1 MIQACNVTYRVG
13 KKALFEDVNIKF
25 TEGNCYGLIGAN
37 GAGKSTFLKILS
49 GALETTNGEI
59 VITPGQRLSVLEQDH
74 FKYDSYP
81 VMDVVIMGNARL
93 YEIMKEKEAIYAKED
108 FTDEDGIRASE
119 LEGEFAE
126 MDGWDAETNASMLLN
141 GLGIESDLHYS
152 MMSDLN
158 GSQKVKVL
166 LAKALCQEPEIL
178 ILDEPTSYLDVKY
191 KLEFLSML
199 QEMTRKKKIGVLM
212 SLHELDLAE
221 RVSDKIVCVKGEN
234 IEHYGTPEEVFTDGF
249 VDQLYEITDGTFQE
263 KSGCVELKK
272 CGGIP
277 EVFVIAGNGT
287 GSFLFRQLQRN
298 GTPFAVG
305 ILGKNDIDYPAAE
318 ALAVQVIAAE
328 AYQDFER
335 QHYEAAK
342 QVMCACRKVICCQTV
357 FGSQNRLNRQLLQE
371 AEDCGMEIELWQK

>member
-1 MIQACNVTYRVG
+1 MNQLQTTYSIHHARGRITFRILAAGMADENKQLVRKLLLQLDIVTIRH
-13 KKALFEDVNIKF
+13 
-25 TEGNCYGLIGAN
+25 
-37 GAGKSTFLKILS
+37 LS
-49 GALETTNGEI
+49 D
-59 VITPGQRLSVLEQDH
+59 GQKQR
-74 FKYDSYP
+74 
-81 VMDVVIMGNARL
+81 
-93 YEIMKEKEAIYAKED
+93 
-108 FTDEDGIRASE
+108 
-119 LEGEFAE
+119 
-126 MDGWDAETNASMLLN
+126 
-141 GLGIESDLHYS
+141 
-152 MMSDLN
+152 
-158 GSQKVKVL
+158 VL

-298 GTPFAVG
+298 GIPFAVG

-371 AEDCGMEIELWQK
+371 AEDCGMEIELWQKNIHMTCVILPFWEMSI

>member
-1 MIQACNVTYRVG
+1 MKHEFYYTSRDSVTKIHAIEWLPDREIKGVLQICHGMVEYIDRYDEFARYLAERGFCVVG
-13 KKALFEDVNIKF
+13 HDHL
-25 TEGNCYGLIGAN
+25 GH
-37 GAGKSTFLKILS
+37 GKSVQSQEYLGYFHEEK
-49 GALETTNGEI
+49 GNQY
-59 VITPGQRLSVLEQDH
+59 VIGD
-74 FKYDSYP
+74 
-81 VMDVVIMGNARL
+81 
-93 YEIMKEKEAIYAKED
+93 IY
-108 FTDEDGIRASE
+108 
-119 LEGEFAE
+119 
-126 MDGWDAETNASMLLN
+126 
-141 GLGIESDLHYS
+141 
-152 MMSDLN
+152 
-158 GSQKVKVL
+158 Q
-166 LAKALCQEPEIL
+166 
-178 ILDEPTSYLDVKY
+178 
-191 KLEFLSML
+191 L

-298 GTPFAVG
+298 GIPFAVG

-357 FGSQNRLNRQLLQE
+357 FGSQNVLNRQLLQE

>member
-1 MIQACNVTYRVG
+1 MSLQVRNLDYQIGG
-13 KKALFEDVNIKF
+13 KSILEQICLEVKDGEFV
-25 TEGNCYGLIGAN
+25 GLIGPN
-37 GAGKSTFLKILS
+37 GCGKSTLLKNIYRSYKPDRDTIFLNEKDVLDFSFKKMAAEMAVMAQENHVEFDFEVRDMVMFGRYAKKKFLEGDSATDKKLCEKCLREVGLTGYEHRSYLSLS
-49 GALETTNGEI
+49 GGEK
-59 VITPGQRLSVLEQDH
+59 QR
-74 FKYDSYP
+74 
-81 VMDVVIMGNARL
+81 
-93 YEIMKEKEAIYAKED
+93 
-108 FTDEDGIRASE
+108 
-119 LEGEFAE
+119 
-126 MDGWDAETNASMLLN
+126 
-141 GLGIESDLHYS
+141 
-152 MMSDLN
+152 
-158 GSQKVKVL
+158 VL

-199 QEMTRKKKIGVLM
+199 QKMTRKKKIGVLM

-298 GTPFAVG
+298 GIPFAVG

-357 FGSQNRLNRQLLQE
+357 FGSQNGLNRQLLQE

>member
-1 MIQACNVTYRVG
+1 
-13 KKALFEDVNIKF
+13 
-25 TEGNCYGLIGAN
+25 
-37 GAGKSTFLKILS
+37 
-49 GALETTNGEI
+49 
-59 VITPGQRLSVLEQDH
+59 
-74 FKYDSYP
+74 
-81 VMDVVIMGNARL
+81 
-93 YEIMKEKEAIYAKED
+93 
-108 FTDEDGIRASE
+108 
-119 LEGEFAE
+119 
-126 MDGWDAETNASMLLN
+126 
-141 GLGIESDLHYS
+141 
-152 MMSDLN
+152 
-158 GSQKVKVL
+158 
-166 LAKALCQEPEIL
+166 
-178 ILDEPTSYLDVKY
+178 
-191 KLEFLSML
+191 ML
-199 QEMTRKKKIGVLM
+199 QKMTRKKKIGVLM

-234 IEHYGTPEEVFTDGF
+234 IENYGTPEEVFTDGF

-298 GTPFAVG
+298 GIPFAVG
-305 ILGKNDIDYPAAE
+305 ILGKNDLDYPAAE

-357 FGSQNRLNRQLLQE
+357 FGSQNVLNRQLLQE

>member
-1 MIQACNVTYRVG
+1 MMKHEFYYTSRDSVTKIHAIEWLPDR
-13 KKALFEDVNIKF
+13 DIK
-25 TEGNCYGLIGAN
+25 G
-37 GAGKSTFLKILS
+37 
-49 GALETTNGEI
+49 
-59 VITPGQRLSVLEQDH
+59 VLQICHGMVEYIDR
-74 FKYDSYP
+74 YD
-81 VMDVVIMGNARL
+81 
-93 YEIMKEKEAIYAKED
+93 
-108 FTDEDGIRASE
+108 
-119 LEGEFAE
+119 EFAE
-126 MDGWDAETNASMLLN
+126 FMSEHGYYVVGHDH
-141 GLGIESDLHYS
+141 LGHGKSIQTEADLGYF
-152 MMSDLN
+152 
-158 GSQKVKVL
+158 
-166 LAKALCQEPEIL
+166 
-178 ILDEPTSYLDVKY
+178 DERKGNQYVIGDIY
-191 KLEFLSML
+191 QL

-298 GTPFAVG
+298 GIPFAVG